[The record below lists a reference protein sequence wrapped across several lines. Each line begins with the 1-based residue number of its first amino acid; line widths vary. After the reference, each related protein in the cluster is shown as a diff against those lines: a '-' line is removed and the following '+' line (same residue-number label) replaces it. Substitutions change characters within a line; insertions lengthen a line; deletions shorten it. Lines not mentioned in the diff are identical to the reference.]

1 MAHPGPIRIG
11 VLGCGYWGPN
21 HIRVFSSLHAAGAR
35 MAVAADRD
43 EERRRS
49 VADLYPD
56 LRLEAEAEAV
66 VASPDVDAVVIATP
80 VHTHYPLARRAL
92 LAGKHVLVEKPFVTE
107 VEQAEELI
115 ALARREGRVL
125 MAGHTFE
132 YTAAVNRIRAMV
144 AEAALGDV
152 LYVRS
157 ERVNLGLFQKDINVL
172 WDLAPHDVSI
182 LLYVLQAMPTH
193 VSATGSWHVTEGVE
207 DVVILTMEFGPALM
221 ANVIVSWLDP
231 RKVRQM
237 TVVGNRK
244 MLVYDDLSANEKIRI
259 YDRGVDGPK
268 RYESFGDFQY
278 SYRYGDIVTPMLK
291 ESEPLRAECAH
302 FLDCIRTGAAP
313 RSGGESG
320 LRVTRVLCA
329 AQRSLRNGHRRV
341 PVEPSPAKGK
351 PA

>member
-1 MAHPGPIRIG
+1 MAQAGPIRIG

-21 HIRVFSSLHAAGAR
+21 HIRVFASLHAAGAR

-49 VADLYPD
+49 VADLHPD
-56 LRLEAEAEAV
+56 LRLETEAEAV
-66 VASPDVDAVVIATP
+66 AASPDVDAVVIATP
-80 VHTHYPLARRAL
+80 VHTHYPLARQAL

-107 VEQAEELI
+107 VEQAEDLI
-115 ALARREGRVL
+115 ALAGRNHCVL

-132 YTAAVNRIRAMV
+132 YTAAVNRIRAMI
-144 AEAALGDV
+144 AESALGDV
-152 LYVRS
+152 LYIRS

-302 FLDCIRTGAAP
+302 FLECIRTGAEP
-313 RSGGESG
+313 RSSGEVG
-320 LRVTRVLCA
+320 LRVTRILSA

-341 PVEPSPAKGK
+341 PVEPAPAKGK
-351 PA
+351 SA

>member
-1 MAHPGPIRIG
+1 MAHPDPIRIG

-21 HIRVFSSLHAAGAR
+21 HIRVFSSLHSAGAR
-35 MAVAADRD
+35 MAAAADRD

-80 VHTHYPLARRAL
+80 VHTHYPLARQAL

-207 DVVILTMEFGPALM
+207 DVVILTMEFRPALM

-244 MLVYDDLSANEKIRI
+244 MLVYDDLSANEKIRV

-313 RSGGESG
+313 RSGGDVG

-329 AQRSLRNGHRRV
+329 AQRSLRNLHRRV

-351 PA
+351 LA